1 MTVILGL
8 LTAAAIGTAVA
19 AALAVVAASLIA
31 ICVVADWLVKPN
43 DRNNPITRW
52 CRRG

>member
-1 MTVILGL
+1 MTAVLWI
-8 LTAAAIGTAVA
+8 LTAVAIGTAVA
-19 AALAVVAASLIA
+19 AALAVGVACLVA
-31 ICVVADWLVKPN
+31 ICVVAEWLIEPD